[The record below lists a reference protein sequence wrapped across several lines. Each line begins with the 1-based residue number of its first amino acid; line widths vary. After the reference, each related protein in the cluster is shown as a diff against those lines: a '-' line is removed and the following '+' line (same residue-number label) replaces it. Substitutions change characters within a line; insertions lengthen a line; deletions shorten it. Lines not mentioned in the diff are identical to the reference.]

1 MMHSVVLGFLVLAES
16 VCLITGH
23 FDLTIESIMVFSGIF
38 GGWLIS
44 THAIAS
50 GIILHPVIGILCVLC
65 MGALIGAINGFFVSY
80 VGVNPFITT
89 LAMSIIFAGISIFI
103 TKGRTIYP
111 LNPVY
116 NVIGR
121 GRIVDFPIAILFFI
135 FSYFVMHIILTYTPF
150 GRKLYIIGGNRFA
163 AKASG
168 VNVKLMILSTY
179 ILSGLLSA
187 CAGWVLTGRLNAA
200 SPQMSSGF
208 LLIAFAAAV
217 IGGVNLSGGE
227 GKAIG
232 MLGGVLLMS
241 SISNLMNLARID
253 PYLIHATTGIIILV
267 AMIIN
272 TVKRGRLF
280 NT

>member
-1 MMHSVVLGFLVLAES
+1 MDRSSETATVESSGRIKVFTEIIFNNFVWIILILIGIIASIVNPVFFSYTNLVNLLMHSVVLGFLVLAES

-44 THAIAS
+44 THTIAS
-50 GIILHPVIGILCVLC
+50 GLVLHPVLGILCVLC

-111 LNPVY
+111 LNTIY

-121 GRIVDFPIAILFFI
+121 GKIVNFPIAIIFFI
-135 FSYFVMHIILTYTPF
+135 FAYFIMHIILTYTPF

-168 VNVKLMILSTY
+168 INVKLMLLSTY
-179 ILSGLLSA
+179 ILSGLL
-187 CAGWVLTGRLNAA
+187 
-200 SPQMSSGF
+200 
-208 LLIAFAAAV
+208 I
-217 IGGVNLSGGE
+217 
-227 GKAIG
+227 K
-232 MLGGVLLMS
+232 
-241 SISNLMNLARID
+241 
-253 PYLIHATTGIIILV
+253 
-267 AMIIN
+267 
-272 TVKRGRLF
+272 
-280 NT
+280 